1 LGPTGRIRTG
11 GAACALEYAKHFQQR
26 GHNVRISTWPSFPLA
41 GRTPVS
47 GPRLRSRYLLRRRA
61 HKRVATL
68 PSPEPHPA
76 RFSSGNS
83 SSSRHTW
90 NLLTPAIPKCD
101 LIIANNWDSIL
112 PAWQSKQGKPVHF
125 PQHYDEVFF
134 SLDATPEIGFQ
145 GNPLIKLLCRNSFQ
159 FPIYRIAN
167 SSWLSGEFARRF
179 DEQVPFVNHG
189 IDCSMFQLRPKK
201 SLADGVLRVV
211 TYSRP
216 E

>member
-1 LGPTGRIRTG
+1 EEHPFPDLDFEVDIFFDAGPTKES
-11 GAACALEYAKHFQQR
+11 LPYHLL
-26 GHNVRISTWPSFPLA
+26 N
-41 GRTPVS
+41 RTPRDFI
-47 GPRLRSRYLLRRRA
+47 GEFQFFAAYM
-61 HKRVATL
+61 
-68 PSPEPHPA
+68 
-76 RFSSGNS
+76 
-83 SSSRHTW
+83 

-112 PAWQSKQGKPVHF
+112 RSGQNKQGKPVHF